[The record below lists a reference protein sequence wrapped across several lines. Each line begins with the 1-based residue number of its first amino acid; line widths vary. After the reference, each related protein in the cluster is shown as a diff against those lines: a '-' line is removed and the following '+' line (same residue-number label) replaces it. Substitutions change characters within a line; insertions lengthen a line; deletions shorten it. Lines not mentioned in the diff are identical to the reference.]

1 MDQQPVS
8 YHDRCPS
15 LSPDPRWFPPNQ
27 NSLPQVKTSCI
38 RTEERWRYAVH
49 GVHHGEGKIQV
60 QVGDGERTRFRCR
73 GKRKMVSSCISLG
86 GTLVIQDQP
95 DGSRILLKQS
105 GVSLLP
111 DDPLKVRVYVFNV
124 CASLVCFIWA
134 VVSVCVHLGAESTLA
149 AGDDSSEC
157 HTRGQKRCR
166 ALPTYGASGTH
177 PTYPSTGGA
186 SASHELHLPPSP
198 THRFHGR
205 WASKGT

>member
-15 LSPDPRWFPPNQ
+15 LGPDPRWFPPNQ
-27 NSLPQVKTSCI
+27 NSLAQVKTSCI
-38 RTEERWRYAVH
+38 RTEECWRYAVH
-49 GVHHGEGKIQV
+49 GIHHGEGKIQV

-86 GTLVIQDQP
+86 GTLVIQGQP

-111 DDPLKVRVYVFNV
+111 DEPLKVCVYVQ
-124 CASLVCFIWA
+124 CASLVSHMEA
-134 VVSVCVHLGAESTLA
+134 VVSVFLRPRAESTLA
-149 AGDDSSEC
+149 AGDDRSEC
-157 HTRGQKRCR
+157 HTRGQERCR
-166 ALPTYGASGTH
+166 ALPTCGASGTH
-177 PTYPSTGGA
+177 PTYPQR
-186 SASHELHLPPSP
+186 LVHLPPSP